1 MEAKIKIPS
10 KAVEVLERPV
20 ERSAV
25 ELIAIE
31 LYREGKITFRQAA
44 DLIGVNTKE
53 MLEVLEKHNAYINYG
68 IEELEEDI
76 TYASGK

>member
-1 MEAKIKIPS
+1 MVAKISIPS

-20 ERSAV
+20 ERSVV

-68 IEELEEDI
+68 IE
-76 TYASGK
+76 G